1 MEVGSTCKDQEKNL
15 LLLRMSEL
23 QSKLKVN
30 INLLQVAVLAATG
43 TV

>member
-1 MEVGSTCKDQEKNL
+1 MLRPKKNL
-15 LLLRMSEL
+15 LSLRMSEL

-30 INLLQVAVLAATG
+30 INLLQVAILAATG